1 MSPFYV
7 VTDCEFDGPT
17 PGINSMLSFG
27 SVAVAADGAII
38 GEFEAVLAPLDGAL
52 RDEATMAFWAR
63 HPQAWA
69 AATENPEPAAA
80 VMRRFVDWI
89 GAIEGEPIF
98 ASHPLALDEPWFDYY
113 LRRFIGRPL
122 LEGPWVQSRIFKH
135 APLCL
140 MSFVAGKTGGGSGS
154 AMSSAIRPN
163 GWARSRIRIG
173 RSTMPAAMPT
183 CCASSPVALIATGK

>member
-98 ASHPLALDEPWFDYY
+98 ASHPLALDGPWFDYY

-140 MSFVAGKTGGGSGS
+140 MSFVAGKTGGGAVGVRCRALSGRM
-154 AMSSAIRPN
+154 A
-163 GWARSRIRIG
+163 GLG
-173 RSTMPAAMPT
+173 RAYASGDRRCPRLCQPAALLHP
-183 CCASSPVALIATGK
+183 LR